1 MSGIR
6 TIARGAL
13 VAAALVVGF
22 ASTAAG
28 QDRPRDHRH
37 RGDSVSRQ
45 MRFRGG
51 ARLFRGV
58 DLTEEQRTKLSEI
71 RTRYG
76 EQAKAL
82 RQSARPDFDAARE
95 ARRKGDTAS
104 ARAALERTRE
114 ERDSLRAL
122 GQRHREEVRNLLTP
136 EQRAVFDS
144 NAAQPRRGGRG
155 MHRGKHGMRR
165 PLRRS

>member
-6 TIARGAL
+6 TIARGAVL
-13 VAAALVVGF
+13 GAALIVGF

-45 MRFRGG
+45 MRLRGG

-58 DLTEEQRTKLSEI
+58 NLSEEQRIKLNEMRS
-71 RTRYG
+71 RYG
-76 EQAKAL
+76 DQAKAL
-82 RQSARPDFDAARE
+82 RQSAKPDFDAARE
-95 ARRKGDTAS
+95 ARRRGDTAS

-122 GQRHREEVRNLLTP
+122 GARQREEIRNLLTP

-144 NAAQPRRGGRG
+144 NAAQPRRGNRG
-155 MHRGKHGMRR
+155 MQRGKRGMQR
-165 PLRRS
+165 PFRRS